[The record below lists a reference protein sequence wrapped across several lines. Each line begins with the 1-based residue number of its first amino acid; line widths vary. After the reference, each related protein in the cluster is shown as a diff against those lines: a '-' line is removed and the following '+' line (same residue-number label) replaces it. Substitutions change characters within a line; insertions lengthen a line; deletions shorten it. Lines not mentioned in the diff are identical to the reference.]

1 MKKINFAQVT
11 GLTSPNPLTL
21 ICTKKADGVPISVLF
36 RGGCRYRST
45 LIFLP

>member
-21 ICTKKADGVPISVLF
+21 ICTKKADGSTNLGTISWWM
-36 RGGCRYRST
+36 
-45 LIFLP
+45 P